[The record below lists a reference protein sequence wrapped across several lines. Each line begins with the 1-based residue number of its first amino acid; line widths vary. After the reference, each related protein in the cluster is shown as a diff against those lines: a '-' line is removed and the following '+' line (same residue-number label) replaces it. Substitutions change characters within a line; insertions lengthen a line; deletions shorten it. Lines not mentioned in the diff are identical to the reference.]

1 VAAGSSEK
9 DYADNIFGDIAM
21 PRYQR
26 ILALLVLLGC
36 LSQAGAA
43 LQVPL
48 QAPLRVGVYP
58 NPPKVFMNEDG
69 GASGILVD
77 LLREM
82 ASAEQWPLE
91 FVACE
96 WQACLAALEAGRID
110 LLPDMAW
117 SEERAARYAFHQVPA
132 LHSWSQL
139 YARPGHTIRSLLDL
153 KGRRIAVLAGSVQAQ
168 VLPGVLTGYGAVLV
182 PAATLEAAFAMVEA
196 GRADAVAANHYYG
209 ETQAGMHRLTVTPI
223 VFNPARLFYAAMP
236 GRQQAVLDAIDAR
249 LNAWRLDPD
258 SVYFSTLRR
267 WQAGAPAPAI
277 PQTLLWVLA
286 ATVGLL
292 LSALAVASWLRTE
305 VAVRTR
311 ELRDNERKLATILD
325 SVDSLIYIKD
335 AQSRYQYV
343 NGALCRLLNRPAAAI
358 LGKTDE
364 TLFGPEH
371 AKMTRLGDLAAIE
384 EHQRFVTEERIGD
397 KLYLTTKIPLVH
409 GEEVTELCGI
419 TTDITPRRQ
428 AEESLRIAAT
438 VFQSGEGMCVLSPEA
453 VMIEANQAWAALYG
467 RSVADLPGSAFP
479 PFSLEFEGDDYRER
493 MWEGVRDAQPWQ
505 GEVWMARSSGE
516 RYPAWL
522 TVSAVRDA
530 QGVLTNFVCTQ
541 SDISARKQADEKIV
555 QLAYY
560 DSLTNLPNRRLL
572 YDRIGH
578 CLGLHGRTGRTGAL
592 LFLDMDN
599 FKDLNDSRGHAVG
612 DDLLQQVAARL
623 LACTRDTDTV
633 ARLGGDEFVILLES
647 SGVDQ
652 VEAQQHAALVG
663 DKILTALREPFD
675 IGGAM
680 HHASCSIGITLCTG
694 QKDELDD
701 LMRRGDLAMYEA
713 KRQGRN
719 TLRFFHP
726 SMETEV
732 TYRTEIET
740 ELRAALQHS
749 QFVLHYQGQV
759 DGDGILTGAEALVRW
774 QHPTRGLVAPSGFIG
789 IAETSGLIVPLGR
802 WVLRTACEQLALWA
816 ASPATAHFT
825 LAVNV
830 SVRQFLQPDFVE
842 ETLAIV
848 RDSGVNP
855 MRLKL
860 ELTETLMIEGVE
872 ETIGKMRALREHGIC
887 FSLDDFGTGYS
898 SLSYLKRLP
907 LDQLKIDQSFVRD
920 VLDDPNDASIARSVV
935 ALGKSLGLSIIAE
948 GVETE
953 AQRTFLAGIGC
964 DHWQG
969 YLFSRPVDARTLEEL
984 AA

>member
-1 VAAGSSEK
+1 
-9 DYADNIFGDIAM
+9 M
-21 PRYQR
+21 PRVDR
-26 ILALLVLLGC
+26 ILALLLLLLLGS
-36 LSQAGAA
+36 LGQVGAVA
-43 LQVPL
+43 Q
-48 QAPLRVGVYP
+48 QSPLRVGVYS
-58 NPPKVFMNEDG
+58 NAPKVFMNEDG
-69 GASGILVD
+69 KASGILVD
-77 LLREM
+77 LLRDI
-82 ASAEQWPLE
+82 ASAERWPLE

-96 WQACLAALEAGRID
+96 WQACMDALAAGRID

-117 SEERAARYAFHQVPA
+117 SEERAATYAFHQVPA
-132 LHSWSQL
+132 LHSWSQI
-139 YARPGHTIRSLLDL
+139 YARRGSKIRSLLDL
-153 KGRRIAVLAGSVQAQ
+153 KGLRIAVLAGSVQALT
-168 VLPGVLTGYGAVLV
+168 LPNVLTGYRAVLV
-182 PAATLEAAFAMVEA
+182 PAATLEAAFALVSAGQADVVAASHYFGEAEA
-196 GRADAVAANHYYG
+196 GKHGLAA
-209 ETQAGMHRLTVTPI
+209 TPI

-236 GRQQAVLDAIDAR
+236 GRQQAALDAIDR
-249 LNAWRLDPD
+249 HLSAWRADPN
-258 SVYFSTLRR
+258 SVYFATLRR
-267 WQAGAPAPAI
+267 WQAGSPTSPV
-277 PQTLLWVLA
+277 PPTLLWILA
-286 ATVGLL
+286 ATVALL
-292 LSALAVASWLRTE
+292 LSSLAVASWLRSE

-335 AQSRYQYV
+335 AQSRYEYV
-343 NGALCRLLNRPAAAI
+343 NGAMCRLLNRPASSI
-358 LGKTDE
+358 VGQTDE
-364 TLFGPEH
+364 VLFGPEQ
-371 AKMTRLGDLAAIE
+371 AKITRAGDLAVIE
-384 EHQRFVTEERIGD
+384 EHQRFVSEETLNG
-397 KLYLTTKIPLVH
+397 KAYLTTKIPLLH
-409 GEEVTELCGI
+409 GDTVTQLCGI
-419 TTDITPRRQ
+419 TTDITPQ
-428 AEESLRIAAT
+428 KHAEESLRIAAI
-438 VFQSGEGMCVLSPEA
+438 VFQSGEGMCVLNPEA
-453 VMIEANQAWAALYG
+453 VMIEANAAWGILYG
-467 RSVADLPGSAFP
+467 REAHELPGTPFP
-479 PFSLEFEGDDYRER
+479 HFSLEVGGGDYRER
-493 MWEGVRDAQPWQ
+493 MWHIVRNKQSWQ
-505 GEVWMARSSGE
+505 GEVWMRKHGGE

-530 QGVLTNFVCTQ
+530 DGVLTNFVCTQ
-541 SDISARKQADEKIV
+541 SDISARKQADEKIL

-560 DSLTNLPNRRLL
+560 DPLTGLPNRRLL
-572 YDRIGH
+572 YERISH
-578 CLGLHGRTGRTGAL
+578 CLGLHDRTGRTGAL

-612 DDLLQQVAARL
+612 DQLLQQVAARL
-623 LACTRDTDTV
+623 RACTRDIDTV

-647 SGVDQ
+647 SGDDGQ
-652 VEAQQHAALVG
+652 QAHQHAEIVG
-663 DKILTALREPFD
+663 NKILGALREPFEV
-675 IGGAM
+675 GGAA

-726 SMETEV
+726 SMEHEV
-732 TYRTEIET
+732 THRTGIET
-740 ELRAALQHS
+740 ELRAALLHS

-759 DGDGILTGAEALVRW
+759 DGDGIMTGAEALVRW
-774 QHPTRGLVAPSGFIG
+774 QHPERGLVGPAGFIG
-789 IAETSGLIVPLGR
+789 IAEASGLILPLGR

-830 SVRQFLQPDFVE
+830 SVRQFLQSDFVE

-848 RDSGVNP
+848 RESGANP
-855 MRLKL
+855 CCLKL

-872 ETIGKMRALREHGIC
+872 ETIGKMHALREHGIC

-935 ALGKSLGLSIIAE
+935 ALGKSLGLKIIAE

-953 AQRTFLAGIGC
+953 AQRSFLAGIGC

-969 YLFSRPVDARTLEEL
+969 YLFSRPVDAATLEEL

>member
-1 VAAGSSEK
+1 
-9 DYADNIFGDIAM
+9 M
-21 PRYQR
+21 PPAKR
-26 ILALLVLLGC
+26 ILALLLLLGC
-36 LSQAGAA
+36 LARAESVSQGALADGPA
-43 LQVPL
+43 LASP
-48 QAPLRVGVYP
+48 APLRVGVYP
-58 NPPKVFMNEDG
+58 NAPKLFIDDG
-69 GASGILVD
+69 GKASGILVE
-77 LLREM
+77 LLQEI
-82 ASAEQWPLE
+82 ASAEHWTLE

-96 WQACLAALEAGRID
+96 WQACLQALETGRID

-117 SEERAARYAFHQVPA
+117 SEERARRYAFHQVPA
-132 LHSWSQL
+132 LHSWSQI
-139 YARPGHTIRSLLDL
+139 YTQRGNKIRSLLDL
-153 KGRRIAVLAGSVQAQ
+153 RGRRIAVLANSIQALTLPN
-168 VLPGVLTGYGAVLV
+168 VLAGYGAVLV
-182 PAATLEAAFAMVEA
+182 PADSLERAFALVAA
-196 GRADAVAANHYYG
+196 GQADAVAASHYFG
-209 ETQAGMHRLTVTPI
+209 DAAAGRHGLEGTPV
-223 VFNPARLFYAAMP
+223 VFNPARLHYAAMP
-236 GRQQAVLDAIDAR
+236 GRRQAALDAIDRHLAS
-249 LNAWRLDPD
+249 WRADPN
-258 SVYFSTLRR
+258 SVYFNTLRR
-267 WQAGAPAPAI
+267 WQAGSPAAPLP
-277 PQTLLWVLA
+277 TSLLWVLA

-335 AQSRYQYV
+335 AQSRYQYA
-343 NGALCRLLNRPAAAI
+343 NGAMCRLLKRPAAAI
-358 LGKTDE
+358 VGQTDE
-364 TLFGPEH
+364 VLFGPEQ
-371 AKMTRLGDLAAIE
+371 AQMTRAGDLAVIE
-384 EHQRFVTEERIGD
+384 EHQRFVSEERLFD
-397 KLYLTTKIPLVH
+397 KVYITTKIPLMH
-409 GEEVTELCGI
+409 GEEVTQLCGI
-419 TTDITPRRQ
+419 TTDITPHKQ

-438 VFQSGEGMCVLSPEA
+438 VFQSGAGMCVLSPDA
-453 VMIEANQAWAALYG
+453 VMIEANRAWGELYG
-467 RSVADLPGSAFP
+467 RSAEELPGTPFP
-479 PFSLEFEGDDYRER
+479 HFSLEAEGDDGRER
-493 MWEGVRDAQPWQ
+493 MWDTVREQQSWQ
-505 GEVWMARSSGE
+505 GEVWMQRHDGR

-522 TVSAVRDA
+522 TVTAVRDA
-530 QGVLTNFVCTQ
+530 SGVLTNFVCTQ

-560 DSLTNLPNRRLL
+560 DALTGLPNRRLL
-572 YDRIGH
+572 YERVAH

-612 DDLLQQVAARL
+612 DELLQQVAARL
-623 LACTRDTDTV
+623 LACTREIDTV

-647 SGVDQ
+647 SGVDEA
-652 VEAQQHAALVG
+652 EAQQHAEVVG
-663 DKILTALREPFD
+663 EKILSALRDPFEV
-675 IGGAM
+675 GGAV

-719 TLRFFHP
+719 TLRFFQP
-726 SMETEV
+726 SMEQEV

-740 ELRAALQHS
+740 ELRAALLHS

-759 DGDGILTGAEALVRW
+759 DGDGIMTGAEALVRW
-774 QHPTRGLVAPSGFIG
+774 QHPTRGLVGPAGFIA
-789 IAETSGLIVPLGR
+789 IAEASGLIVPLGR

-816 ASPATAHFT
+816 QSPATAQFT

-830 SVRQFLQPDFVE
+830 SVRQFLQADFVE

-848 RDSGVNP
+848 RASGANP

-920 VLDDPNDASIARSVV
+920 VLVDPNDASIARSVV

-953 AQRTFLAGIGC
+953 AQRNFLAGIGC

>member
-1 VAAGSSEK
+1 
-9 DYADNIFGDIAM
+9 M
-21 PRYQR
+21 PCVHRF
-26 ILALLVLLGC
+26 LALLLLLGC
-36 LSQAGAA
+36 LSQAAA
-43 LQVPL
+43 VA

-77 LLREM
+77 LLREV
-82 ASAEQWPLE
+82 ASAEHWALE

-96 WQACLAALEAGRID
+96 WQACVEALEAGRID

-117 SEERAARYAFHQVPA
+117 SEERSHRYAFHHVPV
-132 LHSWSQL
+132 LHSWSQI

-153 KGRRIAVLAGSVQAQ
+153 KGRRIAVLGGSVQAQ
-168 VLPGVLTGYGAVLV
+168 VLPGVLSGYGAVLV
-182 PAATLEAAFAMVEA
+182 PAVSLESAFAMVKEDK
-196 GRADAVAANHYYG
+196 ADAVAANHYYG
-209 ETQAGMHRLTVTPI
+209 EVQANAQQLVATPV

-236 GRQQAVLDAIDAR
+236 GRQPAVLDAIDR
-249 LNAWRLDPD
+249 HLSAWRADPN
-258 SVYFSTLRR
+258 SVYFSLLRR
-267 WQAGAPAPAI
+267 WQAGGPAAAV
-277 PQTLLWVLA
+277 PQTVLWVLA

-311 ELRDNERKLATILD
+311 ELRDSERRLATILD

-343 NGALCRLLNRPAAAI
+343 NGAMCRLLNRPARTI
-358 LGKTDE
+358 LGKTDAD
-364 TLFGPEH
+364 LFGPEE
-371 AKMTRLGDLAAIE
+371 ARMTRAGDLAVIE
-384 EHQRFVTEERIGD
+384 EHQRFVSEERLND
-397 KLYLTTKIPLVH
+397 KLYLTTKIPLVD
-409 GEEVTELCGI
+409 GEKVNALCGI
-419 TTDITPRRQ
+419 TTDITPRKQ

-438 VFQSGEGMCVLSPEA
+438 VFQSGEGMCVLSPDA

-467 RSVADLPGSAFP
+467 RSAADLPGTAFP
-479 PFSLEFEGDDYRER
+479 LFSLELDGDDARER
-493 MWEGVRDAQPWQ
+493 MWQSVRETQPWQ
-505 GEVWMARSSGE
+505 GEVWMRRDNGE

-530 QGVLTNFVCTQ
+530 DGVLTNFVCTQ
-541 SDISARKQADEKIV
+541 SDISERKQADEKIV

-560 DSLTNLPNRRLL
+560 DSLTRLPNRRLL
-572 YDRIGH
+572 YDRVQH

-612 DDLLQQVAARL
+612 DQLLQQVAARL
-623 LACTRDTDTV
+623 LACTRETDTV

-647 SGVDQ
+647 SGVDEQ
-652 VEAQQHAALVG
+652 DAQQHAEKVG
-663 DKILTALREPFD
+663 QKILDALREPFD
-675 IGGAM
+675 IGGIE
-680 HHASCSIGITLCTG
+680 HHASCSIGVTLCLAEKEG
-694 QKDELDD
+694 LDD

-740 ELRAALQHS
+740 ELRAALQHA

-774 QHPTRGLVAPSGFIG
+774 QHPTRGLIGPGGFIG

-802 WVLRTACEQLALWA
+802 WVLRTACQQLALWA
-816 ASPATAHFT
+816 ATPATAHFT

-830 SVRQFLQPDFVE
+830 SVRQFLQADFVE

-848 RDSGVNP
+848 RESGIDP
-855 MRLKL
+855 TRLKL